1 MALYTWQVVASIQA
15 VAYEKTS
22 GVTTELQVVKCGV
35 TYLNIYVPTTDTC
48 TIVVAVVDEH
58 DVNRRW

>member
-1 MALYTWQVVASIQA
+1 MVTSIQA
-15 VAYEKTS
+15 VAYETMS
-22 GVTTELQVVKCGV
+22 GVTTDLQVVKCGV
-35 TYLNIYVPTTDTC
+35 TYLHIYVPTTDTC